1 MSYVTGN
8 TIKKLREK
16 RGLTQKELAESI
28 NVSDK
33 AVSKWETNRGLPDI
47 SIIEDLS
54 KALGVSVTELLTGD
68 LKTNENVSGNMKKVQ
83 FYICPVCG
91 NILTAIGEGNF
102 SCCGVTLLKQ
112 EAEAVDEHHLVT
124 VETIDNEYSITMQH
138 PMSKEHYMSFIAY
151 VTSGTVEIVKLYP
164 EQEIFVRFRKKGH
177 GILYAYCNRHGLY
190 RRII

>member
-68 LKTNENVSGNMKKVQ
+68 LKTNENVSGHM
-83 FYICPVCG
+83 
-91 NILTAIGEGNF
+91 
-102 SCCGVTLLKQ
+102 
-112 EAEAVDEHHLVT
+112 
-124 VETIDNEYSITMQH
+124 
-138 PMSKEHYMSFIAY
+138 
-151 VTSGTVEIVKLYP
+151 
-164 EQEIFVRFRKKGH
+164 
-177 GILYAYCNRHGLY
+177 
-190 RRII
+190 